1 MSNPKEDNERECR
14 ISMEVVVDAH
24 DSDERAMGWYYYVT
38 DGCQFPFVARCVEK
52 RRTSP
57 LEMNDEVEV
66 TGTAPA
72 EDCEKE
78 LFVDIK
84 WEERVLAVPLSQL
97 DGINVDDETKN
108 IIDDWHYWM
117 KRGYEF

>member
-1 MSNPKEDNERECR
+1 MSDPKEDNEREYR

-66 TGTAPA
+66 AGTAPA
-72 EDCEKE
+72 EECEKE

-97 DGINVDDETKN
+97 DGINVDDETKK